1 MMRESKRTESQHHS
15 EDNCT
20 AATNDYRKDHC
31 QDRAAS
37 VGLVGVGEPN
47 TIEDDFPDACD
58 KSATNRDDK
67 ERVSRAAG
75 EADDAEGRFE
85 RLLLAAN
92 NHQAEMKDPGGNK
105 RPEGDKQWNKNNKDN
120 RTDPAP
126 HHLYHRAFLA
136 AHNLA

>member
-1 MMRESKRTESQHHS
+1 MMRESKCTESQHHS

-47 TIEDDFPDACD
+47 TVEDDFPDARD

-67 ERVSRAAG
+67 ERVRRAAS

-85 RLLLAAN
+85 RLLRAATN
-92 NHQAEMKDPGGNK
+92 RQGEKQDGGGIK
-105 RPEGDKQWNKNNKDN
+105 R
-120 RTDPAP
+120 
-126 HHLYHRAFLA
+126 
-136 AHNLA
+136 